1 MMEPRKKAFIPK
13 QQLLL
18 QLQQRSL
25 WLQPT
30 NKVPNSLLSSSLD
43 DFSNFAASL
52 EEDSSSSS
60 RSTLSNSINGDKTA
74 AFAFASATKKTTSTS
89 TTTTTTT
96 ARSTSTTTTTTNNS
110 NPKTKSWQ
118 DDLEELLFRLDTTPA
133 RRQILLQQLINAN
146 QDIRKSVETALQQRN
161 IDPLLTPTGKRL
173 QDGTRAVARQLSND
187 ILPRVLASSIASNG
201 ARSRRPFP
209 LLLLPPPPPPV
220 VPPAPADLT
229 KVGSRI
235 WNALQNQIQQNL
247 ETLQSDLADPSRIP
261 QRLSQQTT
269 ELVKEASNVFLE
281 TPVGLQEPPYTVV
294 AVTEDYEI
302 RDYEAQTCA
311 VTKMRLQGEETTN
324 RKSSSPTDNPQS
336 RVDSSFANSESYYYY
351 DADNIAESGA
361 AFNSLAAYLF
371 GANKE
376 SRAMSMT
383 TPVTTTFNGEM
394 RFYLADNK
402 KVGSPTSVR
411 NFPEPLEQ
419 DESKSVY
426 ETGSISIEEIPAA
439 RLAVRKFTGFCT
451 SGEISRQKQ
460 TLLAA
465 LELDDIALDVP
476 HGQTVGHV
484 VFQYNP
490 PYTIPVLRRNEIA
503 VPVVSDIQRQ
513 EDEWQAA
520 TADDEED
527 DDYDESA
534 WESAPSD

>member
-1 MMEPRKKAFIPK
+1 M
-13 QQLLL
+13 Q
-18 QLQQRSL
+18 
-25 WLQPT
+25 
-30 NKVPNSLLSSSLD
+30 
-43 DFSNFAASL
+43 
-52 EEDSSSSS
+52 
-60 RSTLSNSINGDKTA
+60 
-74 AFAFASATKKTTSTS
+74 
-89 TTTTTTT
+89 
-96 ARSTSTTTTTTNNS
+96 
-110 NPKTKSWQ
+110 
-118 DDLEELLFRLDTTPA
+118 
-133 RRQILLQQLINAN
+133 
-146 QDIRKSVETALQQRN
+146 

-187 ILPRVLASSIASNG
+187 ILPRVLASSTASNG
-201 ARSRRPFP
+201 ARGRRPFP
-209 LLLLPPPPPPV
+209 LLLLPPPPPV

-311 VTKMRLQGEETTN
+311 VTKMRLQGEGTN
-324 RKSSSPTDNPQS
+324 RKSSGPTNNPQS
-336 RVDSSFANSESYYYY
+336 GVDSSFANSESYYYY

-383 TPVTTTFNGEM
+383 TPVTTTFTGEM

-402 KVGSPTSVR
+402 QNGAVSSVKR
-411 NFPEPLEQ
+411 FPEPLEQ

-451 SGEISRQKQ
+451 AGEISRQKQ

-465 LELDDIALDVP
+465 LELDGIALDVP

-503 VPVVSDIQRQ
+503 VPVVSDLKRQ

-520 TADDEED
+520 TADD
-527 DDYDESA
+527 DDYDETA